1 MRIDGTLVQGLVYR
15 SGLQPVAQ
23 LNGSGGI
30 SAQFVYASGRNVPD
44 YALRGGTLYRI
55 ITDHLGSLRLVV
67 DTSDGSIVQ
76 RMDYDA
82 WGRVTVDE
90 KASGWEPLVFG
101 FAGGIYDRDTEL
113 VRFGAR
119 DYDAEVGR
127 WTSKDPILFGGGDS
141 NLFAYVRSDPVNLLD
156 PAGYENPAIWVVRLM
171 RKFGRHLPPKKLE
184 KVGME
189 EAAERAALGE
199 DILVEGRKKEEVASK
214 IAHDACAP
222 DQSPMR
228 HPGHYHPRD
237 AQGVK
242 IRSHIIWRHYMLML
256 LDMDHDGVVDPV
268 DILEMGNPWP
278 WPLPGT
284 RPITDEQCYASGR
297 CT

>member
-67 DTSDGSIVQ
+67 DTSDGSIMQ

-127 WTSKDPILFGGGDS
+127 WTAKDPILFGGGDS
-141 NLFAYVRSDPVNLLD
+141 NLFAYVGGDPVGRID
-156 PAGYENPAIWVVRLM
+156 PSGLRHWTEPEVEKFRRAYAYALFTSRNPWGLMFWVHQNEMDFHYTAPGDTFDVPWRGTM
-171 RKFGRHLPPKKLE
+171 T
-184 KVGME
+184 
-189 EAAERAALGE
+189 AAEFGNYMVGWAAGVRNRDPRTLQMVHLSGAVFG
-199 DILVEGRKKEEVASK
+199 IIGSITEGR
-214 IAHDACAP
+214 
-222 DQSPMR
+222 
-228 HPGHYHPRD
+228 
-237 AQGVK
+237 
-242 IRSHIIWRHYMLML
+242 
-256 LDMDHDGVVDPV
+256 PV
-268 DILEMGNPWP
+268 GRT
-278 WPLPGT
+278 PLP
-284 RPITDEQCYASGR
+284 RRQRE
-297 CT
+297 

>member
-1 MRIDGTLVQGLVYR
+1 MRDDLGRITSKTETTRDLDGTTDTVVFGYDYDTNGRLWKDSVLEATYTYTDNGNRLNDGSLATDAIYDDQDRLNTYGDNTYSYNDAGQLEEKEDTGASETTTYTYDALGNLRSVTLPDARVITYSVDGVGRRVGKRIDGTLVQGLVYR

-67 DTSDGSIVQ
+67 DTSDGSIMQ

-113 VRFGAR
+113 VRLGLGIMMR
-119 DYDAEVGR
+119 RWVG
-127 WTSKDPILFGGGDS
+127 G
-141 NLFAYVRSDPVNLLD
+141 
-156 PAGYENPAIWVVRLM
+156 RL
-171 RKFGRHLPPKKLE
+171 R
-184 KVGME
+184 
-189 EAAERAALGE
+189 
-199 DILVEGRKKEEVASK
+199 
-214 IAHDACAP
+214 
-222 DQSPMR
+222 
-228 HPGHYHPRD
+228 
-237 AQGVK
+237 
-242 IRSHIIWRHYMLML
+242 IRSCS
-256 LDMDHDGVVDPV
+256 GVGIRISMVTQLQ
-268 DILEMGNPWP
+268 ILRTW
-278 WPLPGT
+278 
-284 RPITDEQCYASGR
+284 
-297 CT
+297 